1 MGREARAT
9 GQSTHLSDPIAR
21 RGQNCSLRRLTGS
34 KTQTLTFLMSLSG
47 HTAFI
52 TGAGQGI
59 GKACALAFASR
70 GANLVLIDKN
80 QESLTNV
87 ASEVSSAGGMVTQ
100 FSFDLTDLKELRHMG
115 ETEWK
120 KTAIDILVNNAGFDR
135 PGTTAKID
143 KKAFDEVLAI
153 HVTVPLTLIQL
164 FLPHMQ
170 ATGWGRIINI
180 SSIYGLIGGKGEV
193 AYSTAKAGVIGL
205 TKSVAKECGQ
215 YGVTVNAILPGLI
228 RTPTIERFMAEK
240 YKHQIIDDTALERI
254 GEPEEVA
261 SVVAFLASDDAS
273 FITGITLPVSGGW
286 GVL

>member
-1 MGREARAT
+1 
-9 GQSTHLSDPIAR
+9 
-21 RGQNCSLRRLTGS
+21 
-34 KTQTLTFLMSLSG
+34 MSLSG

-80 QESLTNV
+80 QESLTKV
-87 ASEVSSAGGMVTQ
+87 ASEVSNAGGTVTQ
-100 FSFDLTDLKELRHMG
+100 FAFDLTDLEELKIIG
-115 ETEWK
+115 ERDWK
-120 KTAIDILVNNAGFDR
+120 KIPIDILVNNAGFDR

-143 KKAFDEVLAI
+143 RKGLDEVFAI

-164 FLPHMQ
+164 FLPYMQ
-170 ATGWGRIINI
+170 AAGWGRIINI

-205 TKSVAKECGQ
+205 TKSVAKECGED
-215 YGVTVNAILPGLI
+215 GVTVNAVLPGLI
-228 RTPTIERFMAEK
+228 RTPTIEKFMAEK
-240 YKHQIIDDTALERI
+240 YKQQIIADTALGRI
-254 GEPEEVA
+254 GEPEEIA
-261 SVVAFLASDDAS
+261 RVVTFLASDDAS

>member
-1 MGREARAT
+1 
-9 GQSTHLSDPIAR
+9 
-21 RGQNCSLRRLTGS
+21 
-34 KTQTLTFLMSLSG
+34 MSLSG
-47 HTAFI
+47 HTTFI

-80 QESLTNV
+80 QESLTKV
-87 ASEVSSAGGMVTQ
+87 ASEVSNAGGTVAQ
-100 FSFDLTDLKELRHMG
+100 FALDLTDLEELKVIG
-115 ETEWK
+115 ERDWK
-120 KTAIDILVNNAGFDR
+120 KIPIDILVNNAGFDR

-143 KKAFDEVLAI
+143 RKGLDEVFAI

-164 FLPHMQ
+164 FLPYMQ
-170 ATGWGRIINI
+170 AAGWGRIINI

-193 AYSTAKAGVIGL
+193 AYSSAKAGVIGL
-205 TKSVAKECGQ
+205 TKSVAKECGED
-215 YGVTVNAILPGLI
+215 GVTVNAVLPGLI

-240 YKHQIIDDTALERI
+240 YKQQIIADTALGRI
-254 GEPEEVA
+254 GEPEEIA
-261 SVVAFLASDDAS
+261 RVVTFLASENAS